1 LLHYKIGKSKNIRI
15 GLGMEANYN
24 ESNFFARIFDC
35 KMVIWEEKSPSNL
48 RHVGAEVTCW
58 SKAKIPEGE
67 TPGLYHPSTGL
78 WERKALQL
86 RGMWALR
93 PPTFIIPRRGSGKEK
108 PQHREACGR

>member
-1 LLHYKIGKSKNIRI
+1 
-15 GLGMEANYN
+15 MEANYN

-48 RHVGAEVTCW
+48 RHVGAEVTCR

-78 WERKALQL
+78 WERKAPQS

-93 PPTFIIPRRGSGKEK
+93 DLPPGLYHPSTGLWERKAP
-108 PQHREACGR
+108 AT